1 MSDGSV
7 PLSQTAEA
15 APVASPDAPA
25 KRTYKLKEILISVVA
40 IGGSVGIA
48 TSYMFFRHE
57 LRQMGDLGYL
67 GVFIINLLSS
77 ATLFVPAPG
86 FIAVAALGGVLNP
99 WLVGIAAGAG
109 ASLGETTGYL
119 AGIGGKAVLEDR
131 PIYQRLHRWIE
142 RYGPFAIFVMA
153 ALPNPLFDIG
163 GLIAG
168 MMGMPIWQFVLATFL
183 GKSVRF
189 IVIAIG
195 GSLVDLQL

>member
-1 MSDGSV
+1 V
-7 PLSQTAEA
+7 PLSQSAEA
-15 APVASPDAPA
+15 APIASPGAPA

-48 TSYMFFRHE
+48 GSYMFFRHE

-99 WLVGIAAGAG
+99 LLVGIAAGAG

-131 PIYQRLHRWIE
+131 PMYQRLHRWIA

-189 IVIAIG
+189 IAIAIG
-195 GSLVDLQL
+195 GSLVDLHL

>member
-1 MSDGSV
+1 MSEAPL
-7 PLSQTAEA
+7 PLSSGGDA
-15 APVASPDAPA
+15 APAETTAAPA
-25 KRTYKLKEILISVVA
+25 KRTYKLKEIVISVIA

-99 WLVGIAAGAG
+99 WLVGLAAGAG

-131 PIYQRLHRWIE
+131 AIYQRMHRWIA

-189 IVIAIG
+189 IAIAFG
-195 GSLVDLQL
+195 GSLVNLNL